1 MNTLQIRIALAT
13 FLLITTCVSHAEDPK
28 RIAAIDYPTA
38 QNVMSQ
44 KVDPGKHSFWAYS
57 AAFFLLDSMVPGSFA
72 AYAAYE
78 NRASI
83 KRVSTSVYKS
93 LFDNGKISKDDVKNV
108 TTIIESGRTNH
119 VDEMQIGLSRE
130 QFLGLQGALK
140 APDGTTVSFH
150 AGSDGKTGYQVN
162 VKYK

>member
-1 MNTLQIRIALAT
+1 MNTLQIRLALAT
-13 FLLITTCVSHAEDPK
+13 FLSITTCVSRAEDPK

-38 QNVMSQ
+38 QKVMSQ
-44 KVDPGKHSFWAYS
+44 KIDPAKSPSWIS
-57 AAFFLLDSMVPGSFA
+57 AAISLLGNPVLSTE
-72 AYAAYE
+72 YAAYE
-78 NRASI
+78 NRDAI

-108 TTIIESGRTNH
+108 TTIIESGRLNH
-119 VDEMQIGLSRE
+119 VNEMEIGLSRE

-150 AGSDGKTGYQVN
+150 AGSDGKTEYRIN